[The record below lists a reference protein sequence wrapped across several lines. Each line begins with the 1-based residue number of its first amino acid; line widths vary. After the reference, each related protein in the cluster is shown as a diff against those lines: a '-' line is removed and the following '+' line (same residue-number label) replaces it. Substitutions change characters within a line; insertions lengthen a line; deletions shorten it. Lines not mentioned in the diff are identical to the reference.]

1 MAVRPLRRRGTVAA
15 GGYAGYKVLL
25 DEILRYFKS
34 GASPVSKEETLEI
47 FTFMKASNMSLE
59 RGGRTVMMDEA
70 YAEGMKEAR
79 RLLEAYD
86 E

>member
-1 MAVRPLRRRGTVAA
+1 
-15 GGYAGYKVLL
+15 
-25 DEILRYFKS
+25 
-34 GASPVSKEETLEI
+34 
-47 FTFMKASNMSLE
+47 MKASNMSLE